1 MTTNAIGLDIGGA
14 NLKRADSAGTATSR
28 RFALWK
34 EPAKLGSELLK
45 ILDNPP
51 RDWGVGVTMTGEL
64 CDCFRTK
71 REGVQTIVRAVEE
84 ALPGG
89 DPRFWSVS
97 GGFLSAAEA
106 IAAPLAVA
114 AANWHAQATFVGRL
128 APRGLAVMIDMGSTT
143 TDVIPLVDGSAQPE
157 GFSDVGRLR
166 SGELLYFVMR
176 RTPLCALRPAG
187 CAEFFATTHDVSVL
201 LGLLPEE
208 PENRETADGRPM
220 TRECAWERIARTLG
234 GDRETLHDAEVIA
247 EASQV
252 LQSQAGAI
260 LRSLD
265 RIEQRFAR
273 PIDRLILTGSGER
286 RLRDLFSDLKPKT
299 PQIVFSEHFSPALS
313 EAACAFAVAT
323 LCSERLS

>member
-1 MTTNAIGLDIGGA
+1 M
-14 NLKRADSAGTATSR
+14 
-28 RFALWK
+28 
-34 EPAKLGSELLK
+34 
-45 ILDNPP
+45 
-51 RDWGVGVTMTGEL
+51 
-64 CDCFRTK
+64 
-71 REGVQTIVRAVEE
+71 
-84 ALPGG
+84 
-89 DPRFWSVS
+89 
-97 GGFLSAAEA
+97 
-106 IAAPLAVA
+106 
-114 AANWHAQATFVGRL
+114 
-128 APRGLAVMIDMGSTT
+128 
-143 TDVIPLVDGSAQPE
+143 
-157 GFSDVGRLR
+157 
-166 SGELLYFVMR
+166 
-176 RTPLCALRPAG
+176 
-187 CAEFFATTHDVSVL
+187 
-201 LGLLPEE
+201 PEE
-208 PENRETADGRPM
+208 PENRETSDGRPM
-220 TRECAWERIARTLG
+220 TREFAWERIARTLG